1 MQSGTDV
8 EDQAAP
14 QGDVQEEGMMAAW
27 EEATVFD
34 AVQAPGRLSLGTGLE
49 DGEDEAS
56 RLTAPGYQAWLE
68 EMRVADARAWELWY

>member
-1 MQSGTDV
+1 M
-8 EDQAAP
+8 
-14 QGDVQEEGMMAAW
+14 
-27 EEATVFD
+27 FD

-56 RLTAPGYQAWLE
+56 RLTAPGYQAWLG